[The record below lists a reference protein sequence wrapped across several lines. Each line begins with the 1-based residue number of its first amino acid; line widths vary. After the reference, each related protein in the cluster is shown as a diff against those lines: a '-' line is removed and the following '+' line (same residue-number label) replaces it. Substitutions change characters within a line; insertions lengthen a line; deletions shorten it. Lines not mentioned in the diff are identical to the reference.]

1 MDSTNRINKKVAL
14 LGSHAVGK
22 TSLISQFVYQKF
34 SEKYLTTI
42 GLKVDKKTV
51 DYKDQQ
57 VNLVIWD
64 IAGQDKTS
72 AVPHYY
78 LRGCSGIIYVTDMTR
93 ESTFEDL
100 DQKVKELKELV
111 KGVEILVAANKSDLL
126 TEAEQQAAIERMP
139 VKPTFM
145 TSAKTGLNVEEM
157 FLFLAH
163 TLVGGKEE
171 EAKPEGE
178 SAKGEEPNID
188 DVL

>member
-1 MDSTNRINKKVAL
+1 MAL

-51 DYKDQQ
+51 KYDDKEI
-57 VNLVIWD
+57 NLVIWD
-64 IAGQDKTS
+64 IAGQDDTS

-93 ESTFEDL
+93 ASTYENL
-100 DQKVKELKELV
+100 KQQIAELKELV
-111 KGVEILVAANKSDLL
+111 KGVHVIVAANKSDLL
-126 TEAEQQAAIERMP
+126 SESEQQAVIAQMP
-139 VKPTFM
+139 VKPDFM

-157 FLFLAH
+157 FLALAH
-163 TLVGGKEE
+163 TLV
-171 EAKPEGE
+171 APDSPSSDSPSQPEDQ
-178 SAKGEEPNID
+178 A
-188 DVL
+188 L